1 MSKNVLKISEVAELN
16 NELVS
21 MNKEKDISFVV
32 KYNLSKLREKTQ
44 SVMKKF
50 EEQRLELFK
59 KYRDEIE
66 DKKGK
71 KTGQYQLQGAKGE
84 EKGLEEL
91 KKLLDETETFED
103 SYKLDDFK
111 DLKTDKPYNQIMK
124 FMK

>member
-59 KYRDEIE
+59 KYGDEIE